1 MKNFKTSIA
10 ALAAVLMLS
19 GAAYSC
25 DCGCQTDAASCTCS
39 AGCKQTNVEAYAH
52 PSLFGSQTFEYS
64 TDDGAYIT
72 GGHIAK
78 SKNSIGIRGKKN
90 AAVQSWANGVLN
102 LIKSN
107 YANADM
113 FNPKM
118 PILRSEWAVVLSE
131 AFNVPQNKACTKKY
145 TDIDESYWATGWI
158 CGALDTGMMIGYPSK
173 AFKPDQPITKAEVF
187 ATIAQIVDATPDAD
201 DLALQYNGQT
211 IQYIPNWAKAASAE
225 VLATKLL
232 SNVPDQDKVVT
243 DEYLSKEQVAYL
255 ISTLRTDL
263 AYYQT
268 LSLDQNAP
276 SAVKKYT
283 PIAISIKMNDRISAR
298 HSNIGDHFTASTT
311 KAVTIDGITFPAKS
325 TVNGRVVEVKR
336 PGLDNNAG
344 WIKVKFVDI
353 TNGSTTVKFP
363 KTISEA
369 TAENSKSPFFLGR
382 ILGAPLTVAGRTLGV
397 VGRTGGTISDTC
409 GNRLEETGDN
419 WSNVFVETLSGHPGS
434 GVKSFGYGVWSVG
447 KGIWDITK
455 TSASGVF
462 GVVYEVGDEL
472 LYVILPS
479 LSNNSSLNPNEE
491 LVIIY

>member
-1 MKNFKTSIA
+1 MKNFKTSIV

-25 DCGCQTDAASCTCS
+25 DCGCKTDAASCTCS

-78 SKNSIGIRGKKN
+78 SKNSVGIRGKKN

-107 YANADM
+107 YANADL

-187 ATIAQIVDATPDAD
+187 ATIATMIDVPTDGSTTVPQFKGKDVK
-201 DLALQYNGQT
+201 
-211 IQYIPNWAKAASAE
+211 YIPNWAIPATKE
-225 VLATKLL
+225 VLASMLL
-232 SNVPDQDKVVT
+232 EEVPNPDKINN

-255 ISTLRTDL
+255 VSALRTDL

-268 LSLDQNAP
+268 LSLDKNAP
-276 SAVKKYT
+276 SAVQKYT
-283 PIAISIKMNDRISAR
+283 PVALSIKMNDRISC
-298 HSNIGDHFTASTT
+298 TT
-311 KAVTIDGITFPAKS
+311 P
-325 TVNGRVVEVKR
+325 
-336 PGLDNNAG
+336 
-344 WIKVKFVDI
+344 
-353 TNGSTTVKFP
+353 
-363 KTISEA
+363 
-369 TAENSKSPFFLGR
+369 GR
-382 ILGAPLTVAGRTLGV
+382 ILPLMNLWIPSPPRK
-397 VGRTGGTISDTC
+397 
-409 GNRLEETGDN
+409 NN
-419 WSNVFVETLSGHPGS
+419 
-434 GVKSFGYGVWSVG
+434 
-447 KGIWDITK
+447 ITK
-455 TSASGVF
+455 
-462 GVVYEVGDEL
+462 
-472 LYVILPS
+472 
-479 LSNNSSLNPNEE
+479 
-491 LVIIY
+491 